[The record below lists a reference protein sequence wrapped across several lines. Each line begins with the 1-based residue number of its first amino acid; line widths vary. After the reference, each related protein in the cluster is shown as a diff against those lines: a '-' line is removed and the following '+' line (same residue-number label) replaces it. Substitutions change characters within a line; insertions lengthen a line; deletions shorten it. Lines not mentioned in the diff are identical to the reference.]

1 MRSCSVVSHDTSNI
15 EKPKPTS
22 TNSGPVTHSGGP
34 SAKIAIA
41 GGQIVPHA
49 IAKRIG

>member
-1 MRSCSVVSHDTSNI
+1 MRSCSAVSHETSNI

-22 TNSGPVTHSGGP
+22 TNSGTTTHSGGP
-34 SAKIAIA
+34 SANSAKA
-41 GGQIVPHA
+41 GGQSAAHA

>member
-1 MRSCSVVSHDTSNI
+1 MRSCSAVSHDTSNI
-15 EKPKPTS
+15 AKPKPTS
-22 TNSGPVTHSGGP
+22 TNSGPTSHSGGD
-34 SAKIAIA
+34 SANSAIA

>member
-1 MRSCSVVSHDTSNI
+1 MSNI

-22 TNSGPVTHSGGP
+22 TNSGTATHSGGA
-34 SAKIAIA
+34 SANTAIA

>member
-1 MRSCSVVSHDTSNI
+1 MRSCSAVSHDTSNI
-15 EKPKPTS
+15 AKPKPTS
-22 TNSGPVTHSGGP
+22 ANSGTTTHSGGP

-49 IAKRIG
+49 IANRIG